1 MNKVLAVD
9 MGATSIR
16 GVIGYIEDKKLI
28 TETVYRFKHDIIE
41 EDGRKRWQWNKIL
54 KEIENI
60 ILENK
65 DDISSIGVDTWG
77 VDFGL
82 LDSDGNLIENPMSY
96 RDLLNDMGF
105 EKSEEII
112 SKKDLFLNTGN
123 QLMSMNSLFQ
133 LFTYKL
139 LNEEKFN
146 KIDKIL
152 FMPDLVNYFLTSEKF
167 TELTIASTS
176 QMLDLN
182 TNNWSNKVL
191 QSFSIPKEILP
202 DIIENKTII
211 GNIRNSKIDSL
222 RETDIDIMS
231 VASHDTASA
240 VFLTKAYRDEEYAF
254 LSSGTWSLI
263 GGCTKKA
270 YIDEEVF
277 NSNLTN
283 EIGFGSKN
291 MFFKNITGLYLIER
305 LRKEVLD
312 LNGEKFDFDFISK
325 LVLNTE
331 PFKIYIDTDYK
342 DFTNEEIPILES
354 IEKYLV
360 ETNQNILTDKTEYF
374 RGIYEGLVFKYYDV
388 IKEIES
394 HIGYEFKGIH
404 IIGGGSKADFL
415 CQMIADGLDKKVL
428 AGPVEATAMGN
439 ILAQL
444 SVLDENLDL
453 DEIIKNSYNLV
464 EYNPR
469 NDIEW
474 MKKYKMI
481 KLKNM

>member
-1 MNKVLAVD
+1 M
-9 MGATSIR
+9 
-16 GVIGYIEDKKLI
+16 
-28 TETVYRFKHDIIE
+28 
-41 EDGRKRWQWNKIL
+41 
-54 KEIENI
+54 
-60 ILENK
+60 
-65 DDISSIGVDTWG
+65 DISSFI
-77 VDFGL
+77 
-82 LDSDGNLIENPMSY
+82 N
-96 RDLLNDMGF
+96 
-105 EKSEEII
+105 
-112 SKKDLFLNTGN
+112 
-123 QLMSMNSLFQ
+123 
-133 LFTYKL
+133 
-139 LNEEKFN
+139 
-146 KIDKIL
+146 
-152 FMPDLVNYFLTSEKF
+152 
-167 TELTIASTS
+167 
-176 QMLDLN
+176 
-182 TNNWSNKVL
+182 
-191 QSFSIPKEILP
+191 
-202 DIIENKTII
+202 
-211 GNIRNSKIDSL
+211 
-222 RETDIDIMS
+222 
-231 VASHDTASA
+231 
-240 VFLTKAYRDEEYAF
+240 DEEYAF